1 MPWPS
6 IPTLIF
12 TDSTTWQKVTSWTKG
27 KVADRKPVYG
37 PVSQPITCSVAPTS
51 AQMVDA
57 HGVEV
62 MVVQHQV
69 TFDAAS
75 FPGLHIRDQGTWLET
90 GATLAVIGVE
100 PEGDANGRIWV
111 VTCEERPLL

>member
-1 MPWPS
+1 MAWPK
-6 IPTLIF
+6 IPTTIF

-27 KVADRKPVYG
+27 KVADRQPVYG
-37 PVSQPITCSVAPTS
+37 TVSLPIACSVSPTS

-57 HGVEV
+57 HGRQA

-69 TFDAAS
+69 TFDAAT

-90 GATLAVIGVE
+90 GATLAVIGVQ
-100 PEGDANGRIWV
+100 PEGDATGRIWV